1 MLALRWLQAQRRG
14 RRFHWLWGVVP
25 VLAWQLMLMYSR
37 QQMLFLEAL
46 IRCFLLFVAWIVL
59 SRLSPLLWAV
69 TRALRAL
76 AWMQVA
82 AQSRQVFAAH
92 GLPLDGLAG
101 LPPLVAC
108 AVLRSLHVAKAA
120 VVQVQR
126 QQRYQPAAM
135 QL

>member
-1 MLALRWLQAQRRG
+1 
-14 RRFHWLWGVVP
+14 
-25 VLAWQLMLMYSR
+25 MYSR
-37 QQMLFLEAL
+37 QKVLFLEAL
-46 IRCFLLFVAWIVL
+46 IRCFLPVVAWIVL
-59 SRLSPLLWAV
+59 PRLSPLLWAV

-76 AWMQVA
+76 AWMQLA
-82 AQSRQVFAAH
+82 ARPRQVFAAH

-126 QQRYQPAAM
+126 QQRYQLSELP
-135 QL
+135 LLELPL